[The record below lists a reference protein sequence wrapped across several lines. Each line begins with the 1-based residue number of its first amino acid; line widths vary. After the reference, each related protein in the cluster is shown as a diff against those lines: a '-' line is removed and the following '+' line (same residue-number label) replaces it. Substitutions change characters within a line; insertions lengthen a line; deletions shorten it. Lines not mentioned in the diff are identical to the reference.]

1 MKKRVKEETIIFLGV
16 VKWIVLAA
24 IVGII
29 TGLSTTLYIKALNAA
44 IGIKGYSDYYFLLLP
59 LGLLVGAI
67 LIKYLAPEE
76 KTSGANL
83 AIEAVNRHSG
93 RIRFILVPIEFIGTI
108 LTIAFGGS
116 GGKEGPS
123 VQIGAGLAAFFTGLL
138 GLDDHDRKKL
148 VVCGMCG
155 GFASVFGAPM
165 TGALYGVE
173 VLAIGSIMYDVL
185 LPAFVTSIVSYHVS
199 SHFGITYFYH
209 PIKIVPAF
217 SNMFFLKV
225 LAAGVFFG
233 VCSFAYIEGLH
244 LAKKLC
250 AKIKFLMII
259 KSLIA
264 GSVLVVLALVF
275 STRPLGLGLDVM
287 ESAIEG
293 GAVSWYD
300 PILKIIHTGI
310 TLGFG
315 GLGGKVTPMVFVGAT
330 SGSVFGSFMGVDPSM
345 FAAIG
350 FVSLL
355 AGASNTPIA
364 ASVMAVELF
373 GAEVASY
380 AAIACVVSF
389 MITGHRSVYP
399 SQILAIKKS
408 SSFKMELGRELEG
421 TSPEYVY
428 REKSL
433 IGVLSRLLKAVK
445 GR

>member
-1 MKKRVKEETIIFLGV
+1 MKRRVKEETIIFLSV

-24 IVGII
+24 AVGII
-29 TGLSTTLYIKALNAA
+29 TGLSTTFYIKALNAA
-44 IGIKGYSDYYFLLLP
+44 IEIRSYTDYYFLLLP
-59 LGLLVGAI
+59 LGLLAGAL
-67 LIKYLAPEE
+67 LIKYLAPGE
-76 KTSGANL
+76 KVPGANL
-83 AIEAVNRHSG
+83 AIEAVNRRSG
-93 RIRFILVPIEFIGTI
+93 RIKFILAPIEFVGTI
-108 LTIAFGGS
+108 LTIATGGS
-116 GGKEGPS
+116 AGKEGPS
-123 VQIGAGLAAFFTGLL
+123 VQIGAGLASVFSGFLR
-138 GLDDHDRKKL
+138 LDDGDRKKL
-148 VVCGMCG
+148 VICGMCG

-199 SHFGITYFYH
+199 SYFGITYFYH

-217 SNMFFLKV
+217 SEMFFLKV

-233 VCSFAYIEGLH
+233 LCSFLYIEGLH
-244 LAKKLC
+244 FAKKLYDI
-250 AKIKFLMII
+250 IKLSVAI
-259 KSLIA
+259 KSLLA
-264 GSVLVVLALVF
+264 GLVLVVFALVF
-275 STRPLGLGLDVM
+275 STHPLGLGLDVM
-287 ESAIEG
+287 EHAIEG
-293 GAVSWYD
+293 GAIPWYD
-300 PILKIIHTGI
+300 PILKIIHTGV

-330 SGSVFGSFMGVDPSM
+330 SGSVFGNFMGVDPSM

-364 ASVMAVELF
+364 ASIMAVELF

-389 MITGHRSVYP
+389 VITGHRSVYP
-399 SQILAIKKS
+399 SQILAVKKS
-408 SSFKMELGRELEG
+408 SSFKVELGKELEG
-421 TSPEYVY
+421 TSHEYVY

-433 IGVLSRLLKAVK
+433 IGVLQKLWKVIKR
-445 GR
+445 R